1 MIEFHE
7 IPTYAAD
14 REPHKQSARGV
25 ILHVRVNSVERG
37 GQEDIQRWNSQ
48 KSRIV
53 KVVGFFQISYYCRS
67 RVLISSYS

>member
-1 MIEFHE
+1 MFEFHE

-37 GQEDIQRWNSQ
+37 VARRISRDGIHKSHFV
-48 KSRIV
+48 KSRRIFAA
-53 KVVGFFQISYYCRS
+53 GYLQS
-67 RVLISSYS
+67 